1 MNFKEY
7 LEKFQPLVFNTF
19 LNALKND
26 KVAQSYLIKG
36 NDSAPVLECAKF
48 LSKTLICDSE
58 ENFACDTCL
67 SCIRFDDGNYSDF
80 KLLDAGK
87 QTIKVKDIEE
97 LQEFLSS
104 SSLETKKKKIYII
117 NLLENCNKETVNALL
132 KTLEE
137 PHPNTYAFIT
147 TQNESKILQTII
159 SRCQILNLL
168 PNDKSYLV
176 DELKVKNYDPID
188 INLLTALYS
197 NINTISEAVESPTYT
212 KCKQALLDTIES
224 LSQSKE
230 RALFSAQTEIIPSIK
245 TKEEARLYLD
255 LLALLFKDIVRH
267 NLKQDLILSSL
278 EEEIMLLAKK
288 IENPNLYYLEIL
300 LTRGKIELNV
310 SLSLIIEHIF
320 ITITKGGKNNG
331 RK

>member
-48 LSKTLICDSE
+48 LSKTLICDNE

-176 DELKVKNYDPID
+176 DELKVKKYFDKI
-188 INLLTALYS
+188 
-197 NINTISEAVESPTYT
+197 
-212 KCKQALLDTIES
+212 
-224 LSQSKE
+224 
-230 RALFSAQTEIIPSIK
+230 
-245 TKEEARLYLD
+245 
-255 LLALLFKDIVRH
+255 
-267 NLKQDLILSSL
+267 LK
-278 EEEIMLLAKK
+278 
-288 IENPNLYYLEIL
+288 
-300 LTRGKIELNV
+300 V
-310 SLSLIIEHIF
+310 C
-320 ITITKGGKNNG
+320 
-331 RK
+331 